1 MLKQFEPFRPQLL
14 ENWYL
19 DFPPAQVTVHN
30 VRTGQQI
37 EEPSWVA
44 AACKQVALPER
55 NLYTGEILTVPRT
68 AVEKLA
74 AVGRAALEYKAT
86 PDTLVFSPFC
96 GGRIVHYLTAQLFIR
111 ALFKQAGFP
120 LLKPPVCVHIPDQ
133 TTQVEAQALS
143 EAVIQAGARK
153 VFLYTDPLSALLN
166 NVHKWK
172 ELQTAVIL
180 HIEPQDE

>member
-55 NLYTGEILTVPRT
+55 NLYTG
-68 AVEKLA
+68 K
-74 AVGRAALEYKAT
+74 Y
-86 PDTLVFSPFC
+86 
-96 GGRIVHYLTAQLFIR
+96 
-111 ALFKQAGFP
+111 
-120 LLKPPVCVHIPDQ
+120 
-133 TTQVEAQALS
+133 
-143 EAVIQAGARK
+143 
-153 VFLYTDPLSALLN
+153 
-166 NVHKWK
+166 
-172 ELQTAVIL
+172 
-180 HIEPQDE
+180 